1 MIGTG
6 DIKKGLNI
14 VIDGKLYLI
23 KDWQHTK
30 VAQGLGKITMKL
42 RDLREGHTIEY
53 HCVAGAKFEKAI
65 LERNTA
71 QYLYCDGDFYYVM
84 DAKTF
89 EQTPLTKDQLGDAVN
104 YLKENMNLDLLTY
117 KDEVV
122 SVELPNF
129 VELEVI
135 EADPGNVTKP
145 GKLETGLT
153 IPIPLFVNQGDVIR
167 VDTRTGQ
174 YLERVS

>member
-1 MIGTG
+1 
-6 DIKKGLNI
+6 

-42 RDLREGHTIEY
+42 RDLREGRTIEY
-53 HCVAGAKFEKAI
+53 HCVAGAKFEKAT

-71 QYLYCDGDFYYVM
+71 QYLYHDGDFYYVM

-89 EQTPLTKDQLGDAVN
+89 EQTPLTRDQLGDTVN
-104 YLKENMNLDLLTY
+104 YLKENMNLDILTY

-135 EADPGNVTKP
+135 EADPGFRGDTAANVTKP

-174 YLERVS
+174 YMERIS